1 MSDQGTHHHRK
12 QKSQPGPSNTRRR
25 LQPEGRPSLPA
36 GPRSGLSSSSL
47 GRGSLNSRSTQEPG
61 FTRNEQES
69 NCLPNV
75 QVSRL
80 DRGFKPFMGGGGISP
95 ERAQPRGLVNQR
107 RTIGKPLQE
116 GGGADRLEPFSPP
129 AGSLVL
135 WRRQNLTLEEQ
146 NLLIL
151 VAIK

>member
-1 MSDQGTHHHRK
+1 MRVSDQGTHHHRK

-47 GRGSLNSRSTQEPG
+47 GRGSLNSRSIQEPG

-80 DRGFKPFMGGGGISP
+80 DRGFKPFMGGGNLSGARSASWSCQS
-95 ERAQPRGLVNQR
+95 EAHNRQAASRGR
-107 RTIGKPLQE
+107 GRG
-116 GGGADRLEPFSPP
+116 P
-129 AGSLVL
+129 AGTIFST
-135 WRRQNLTLEEQ
+135 RRVPSALAPPKPHT
-146 NLLIL
+146 
-151 VAIK
+151 